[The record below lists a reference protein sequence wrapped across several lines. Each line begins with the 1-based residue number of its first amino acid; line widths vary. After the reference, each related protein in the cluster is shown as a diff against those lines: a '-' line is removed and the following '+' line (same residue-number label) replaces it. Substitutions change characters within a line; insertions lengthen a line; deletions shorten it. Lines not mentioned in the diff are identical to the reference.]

1 MNLYHRCN
9 ETPLHVFIS
18 CLCDHDLTKLV
29 KFGKATEHDKVKAWE
44 LIYSEYS
51 DTSGNATSKILIGLT
66 KDIAYHKAKRDSV
79 ALCLKVLS
87 NWPDPRCIKTLRDY
101 GYNYPFDFSDPAGYS
116 RDLET
121 VATRWHSI
129 VMTITLK
136 EKELERESAHIKG
149 KPLDREMFMGILA
162 TLSAHFHLPIREFEQ
177 DTVSAYVAYRKNYD
191 REMKAVSRQ
200 IEKTKTKGN
209 IG

>member
-1 MNLYHRCN
+1 MKGSNNWQRSSQRLKGSFVRFIAWATHGSFPRPTPSRQGLLPMNLYHRCN

-29 KFGKATEHDKVKAWE
+29 KFGKATEQDKVKAWE

-101 GYNYPFDFSDPAGYS
+101 GYNYPFD
-116 RDLET
+116 
-121 VATRWHSI
+121 
-129 VMTITLK
+129 
-136 EKELERESAHIKG
+136 
-149 KPLDREMFMGILA
+149 
-162 TLSAHFHLPIREFEQ
+162 LSGC
-177 DTVSAYVAYRKNYD
+177 V
-191 REMKAVSRQ
+191 
-200 IEKTKTKGN
+200 
-209 IG
+209 